1 MSGVLDGH
9 VILLTGGGQGIGR
22 ECAKAYHRAGAIVAV
37 ADINFEAATDTVERS
52 LGGAGLAIACDVA
65 SAASVE
71 AAIAATLAR
80 LGKLDAIHNNAAIS
94 VPSKPL
100 HETSEAQWDRLL
112 DVNLKSIYYTTL
124 YGIEALK
131 HSRGAILNTASMVGE
146 LGQEN
151 HAVYVATKGAVIALT
166 KAMALDYAPF
176 GIRVNA
182 ICPAAAWTPLLR
194 EWVAEQ
200 PNPAAAEDFLNHI
213 HVLGYCPD
221 GDVIADAAVFLLSQS
236 ARFITGIALPVSG
249 GAELGYRRLGV

>member
-1 MSGVLDGH
+1 MSGELSGH
-9 VILLTGGGQGIGR
+9 VVFLTGGGQGIGR

-94 VPSKPL
+94 FPSKPL
-100 HETSEAQWDRLL
+100 HETSEAQWSRLL

-200 PNPAAAEDFLNHI
+200 PDPALAEDFLNHI

-221 GDVIADAAVFLLSQS
+221 GDVIADAAVFLLSHS
-236 ARFITGIALPVSG
+236 ARFITGVALPVSG